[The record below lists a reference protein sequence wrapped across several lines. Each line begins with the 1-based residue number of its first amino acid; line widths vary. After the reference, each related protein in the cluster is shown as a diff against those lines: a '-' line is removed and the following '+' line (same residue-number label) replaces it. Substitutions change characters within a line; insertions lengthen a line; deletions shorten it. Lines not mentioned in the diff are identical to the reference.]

1 MSLSGNYAPNTLS
14 KANRRSNKMPYA
26 KFNGILKEII
36 EQYPNIDVMSFLQD
50 SLQVPLDKAEELA
63 ARIEREYCLKGTSKT
78 DPNLQRVSSDTPKKP
93 EVSQKISSYPWESLS
108 GKEFERFIKW
118 LLEELGYQVHP
129 EKRAADSS
137 VDFIVSRDA
146 EKIEIQ
152 AIKCPK
158 NSLVPNSRVLKVQQ
172 TKSIHGCQRAIILTT
187 AYFSSEAL
195 SDAQK
200 LNIELWDRDILDAM
214 ITQVRNN
221 AELEVQSCFPPY
233 KESLLESL
241 LKLEQTGE
249 FTLEARTDEKYD
261 LHMPGVKFPLLT
273 FEIRAGE
280 VSKCVFRIK
289 FNEPVGEFQGEALI
303 WCDRTNDRFGP
314 DGAEAYSLITGYL
327 EQFVQ

>member
-1 MSLSGNYAPNTLS
+1 
-14 KANRRSNKMPYA
+14 MPYV

-63 ARIEREYCLKGTSKT
+63 ARIEKEYCLKVTSKT
-78 DPNLQRVSSDTPKKP
+78 EPNLQRVSLDNPKKP

-118 LLEELGYQVHP
+118 LLEELDYEFYP
-129 EKRAADSS
+129 EKYAEDSG
-137 VDFIVSRDA
+137 VGFIVSKDA

-152 AIKCPK
+152 AIMCPK
-158 NSLVPNSRVLKVQQ
+158 TILVPNSRVLKVKQ

-187 AYFSSEAL
+187 AYFSLKAIFDS
-195 SDAQK
+195 QK
-200 LNIELWDRDILDAM
+200 LNVELWDRDILDAKV
-214 ITQVRNN
+214 TKARKN

-233 KESLLESL
+233 KGSLLASL
-241 LKLEQTGE
+241 LRLEETGE
-249 FTLEARTDEKYD
+249 FMLESRTDEKYD
-261 LHMPGVKFPLLT
+261 LHLPGVKFPLLT

-289 FNEPVGEFQGEALI
+289 FNEPVGEFDGEVLI

-327 EQFVQ
+327 EQFVE